1 MAQQYQPHITI
12 IPQDGQVN
20 NGNVYQQ
27 QNQNF
32 KNNPRTPSGAW
43 VIPGT
48 NYHAS
53 NRDPQ
58 TGYNYP
64 SNPNRNIIEYSG
76 GKKMK
81 KSKKS
86 RKSKKTKKSK
96 KTRKTNRRH

>member
-1 MAQQYQPHITI
+1 MAQQYQPPINI

-27 QNQNF
+27 QNQKFN
-32 KNNPRTPSGAW
+32 NNPRTPSGAW

-48 NYHAS
+48 NYHAP
-53 NRDPQ
+53 NRNPQ

-64 SNPNRNIIEYSG
+64 SNPNRNIIENSG